1 MSIRVEKPSDIETI
15 WRINAE
21 AFETEEEADL
31 VNVLRESGVSCI
43 SLVYEENDELVGHIF
58 FTPVELLCDTS
69 GLRIIGLAP
78 MAVIPQMQ
86 KKGIGS
92 LLVKAGIQ
100 QCINEGYDAIV
111 VLGHPNYYPRFGFL
125 PSITYGIKSEYDVP
139 DDVFM
144 VLELREDSLKG
155 NRGTVKYHEAFGS
168 V

>member
-31 VNVLRESGVSCI
+31 VDVLRASGVSYI

-58 FTPVELLCDTS
+58 FTPVELLGDTS

-86 KKGIGS
+86 KRGIGS

-111 VLGHPNYYPRFGFL
+111 VLGYPNYYPRFAFL
-125 PSITYGIKSEYDVP
+125 PSITYGIRSEYEVP

-155 NRGTVKYHEAFGS
+155 KRGMVKYHEAFGS